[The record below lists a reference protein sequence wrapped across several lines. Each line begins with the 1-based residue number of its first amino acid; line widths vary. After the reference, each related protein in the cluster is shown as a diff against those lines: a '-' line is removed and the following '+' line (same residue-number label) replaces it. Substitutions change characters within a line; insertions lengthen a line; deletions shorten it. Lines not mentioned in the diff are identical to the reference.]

1 MRWDGSCPLDCGDKK
16 RSSSLFPIILG
27 LSPHKRLQYE
37 RERGGHR
44 LGGGCALQLP
54 LYLGGSLYF
63 ADGTFR
69 KCKLVVGGRVGGQK
83 WPAQT
88 FSQPASCVQC
98 LNHVSGSSSSIPGR
112 TCVCTLCTSLDL
124 RKTPSWESKQAL
136 KCITDVIAKKRYLPF
151 ITLKCFKAGV
161 IRVMM
166 MVRKVMKVMV

>member
-1 MRWDGSCPLDCGDKK
+1 MDGMRSVDHAPKTAVLKSVP
-16 RSSSLFPIILG
+16 SFLFPIIFG

-98 LNHVSGSSSSIPGR
+98 LNRVSGSSSSIPGR

-124 RKTPSWESKQAL
+124 RKTP
-136 KCITDVIAKKRYLPF
+136 T
-151 ITLKCFKAGV
+151 
-161 IRVMM
+161 
-166 MVRKVMKVMV
+166 